1 MITRENPKRGE
12 IYRHCYGAYFR
23 IIDVIQD
30 NDREIVIY
38 ADINNDDYV
47 NARTLSGFMR
57 KVSTQS
63 NGSPVPT
70 FTRCE
75 EMEK

>member
-12 IYRHCYGAYFR
+12 IYRHYYGAYFR

-30 NDREIVIY
+30 NDRKIVIY
-38 ADINNDDYV
+38 ADINDDDYV

-63 NGSPVPT
+63 NGLPVPA

-75 EMEK
+75 ETEK

>member
-1 MITRENPKRGE
+1 MDYPKRGE

-30 NDREIVIY
+30 NNRKIVIY

-47 NARTLSGFMR
+47 SARPLSGFLH

-63 NGSPVPT
+63 GGSPVLT

>member
-12 IYRHCYGAYFR
+12 IYRHYYGAYFR

-30 NDREIVIY
+30 NDRKIVIY
-38 ADINNDDYV
+38 ADINDNDYV

-63 NGSPVPT
+63 NGSPVPA

>member
-1 MITRENPKRGE
+1 MDYPKRGE
-12 IYRHCYGAYFR
+12 IYRHCHGAYFR

-30 NDREIVIY
+30 NDRKIVIY
-38 ADINNDDYV
+38 TDINDGDYV
-47 NARTLSGFMR
+47 NARTLSGFMS
-57 KVSTQS
+57 KVATRSD
-63 NGSPVPT
+63 GSPVPT

>member
-1 MITRENPKRGE
+1 MTDENKPKRGE

-38 ADINNDDYV
+38 ADIDNNNYV
-47 NARTLSGFMR
+47 NARTLNGFRR

-63 NGSPVPT
+63 NGSPVLA

-75 EMEK
+75 EMEE

>member
-1 MITRENPKRGE
+1 MTDKNKPKRGE
-12 IYRHCYGAYFR
+12 IYRHYYGLYFR
-23 IIDVIQD
+23 IIDVVQD

-38 ADINNDDYV
+38 ADINDNDYV
-47 NARTLSGFMR
+47 SARTLSGFMS

-63 NGSPVPT
+63 DGSPVPT

-75 EMEK
+75 EMEE

>member
-1 MITRENPKRGE
+1 MDYPKRGE

-38 ADINNDDYV
+38 TDINNDDYV
-47 NARTLSGFMR
+47 EARTLSGFFR

-63 NGSPVPT
+63 NGSPVLT